1 VIDKSRFSLQA
12 MRWFRAG
19 ENVVAKAR
27 PLIGDGFSAQDAIEI
42 AYDLQSGSYIAAM
55 AQPDYARDKAAW
67 GQRVA
72 GVLRELGVR
81 SACEAGVGEATTLA
95 AIAGAAGSGIAF
107 AGFDI
112 SLSRLLFGRDYMRSR
127 GVSAR
132 LFCADLL
139 RIPLPDSAVDAVIT
153 NHGIEPN
160 GGQEAP
166 ILGEL
171 LRVCARYLVLIEPDF
186 ERAGEAQRA
195 RMLQHN
201 YVRDLPH
208 HLQALPATVIRNEP
222 WPFHPN
228 PENKAALIVVEKRE
242 KRAAPAAFD
251 FVSPVTRS
259 PLRPLHGYLFCDQ
272 EGLLYPEPFGIP
284 VLRDDCALVCSHAGR
299 FGAAEKGNE

>member
-1 VIDKSRFSLQA
+1 MIDKSRFFLQA

-19 ENVVAKAR
+19 ENVIANAR
-27 PLIGDGFSAQDAIEI
+27 PLLGEGFSAQDAIEI
-42 AYDLQSGSYIAAM
+42 AYDLQSGSYIEALS
-55 AQPDYARDKAAW
+55 QPDHARENAAW

-72 GVLRELGVR
+72 GVLQELGVR

-95 AIAGAAGSGIAF
+95 AIARAAGSGITF

-112 SLSRLLFGRDYMRSR
+112 SLSRLLFGRDYLHRQ
-127 GVSAR
+127 GVAAR

-160 GGQEAP
+160 GGQEEP

-201 YVRDLPH
+201 YVRDLPR

-242 KRAAPAAFD
+242 KCVAPPAFD

-259 PLRPLHGYLFCDQ
+259 PLRPLQGYLFCDE

-284 VLRDDCALVCSHAGR
+284 VLRDDCALVCSHASR
-299 FGAAEKGNE
+299 FGSTEKGSK